1 MNSSDTSGVRVAPPV
16 YFVVFLALAFAA
28 DRLYPAPFMQFNWS
42 AQVGYMIV
50 GLSFLWL
57 WLVEREFSRHKT
69 SSNCSKSTTAL
80 ITAGPFTYS
89 RNPAY
94 LGFTV
99 MTAGFSL
106 VVNSLWLL
114 ASIAPACLA
123 VFWFVIRKE
132 ETYLGRK
139 FGNDYAEYRD
149 RVRRWI

>member
-1 MNSSDTSGVRVAPPV
+1 MNSSDISGVLVAPPA
-16 YFVVFLALAFAA
+16 YFVVFLGLAFAA
-28 DRLYPAPFMQFNWS
+28 DRLYPAPFVQFNWS

-57 WLVEREFSRHKT
+57 WLVEHEFSKHKT
-69 SSNCSKSTTAL
+69 SSNCSKSATVL
-80 ITAGPFTYS
+80 IMTGPFTYS

-94 LGFTV
+94 VGFTV
-99 MTAGFSL
+99 MIAGFSF

-114 ASIAPACLA
+114 ASTVPACLA

-132 ETYLGRK
+132 EAYLERK
-139 FGNDYAEYRD
+139 FGNDYVEYRD